1 MYGVAAAL
9 ASAQGNYRSNNLNQ
23 LEKNIND
30 IANKQVRSKGN
41 QTVTD
46 NGTPIIGQGDDADKD
61 LFMKIL
67 VAQMGNQDP
76 MNPQDPTEYV
86 SQLAQF
92 ATLEKMSAMNDKL
105 DVLLALSNSTLIN
118 SALSMA
124 TSLIGKQVEVS
135 GEEKEDENIVGVV
148 KSTYIKDGEV
158 HLELKVEGSDKTAD
172 VKYEKLLKI
181 GEVDTNSDE
190 GENSPESDEEESST
204 EQV

>member
-1 MYGVAAAL
+1 MYGVATAL
-9 ASAQGNYRSNNLNQ
+9 AGAQGSYRSNNLSQFERNT
-23 LEKNIND
+23 ND

-41 QTVTD
+41 QTLTD

-92 ATLEKMSAMNDKL
+92 ATLEKMSAMNEKL
-105 DVLLALSNSTLIN
+105 DILLALSNSTLIN

-124 TSLIGKQVEVS
+124 TSLIGKKVEVS
-135 GEEKEDENIVGVV
+135 GEEKEDENIVGAV

-158 HLELKVEGSDKTAD
+158 HLELKVEGSDKTVD

-190 GENSPESDEEESST
+190 EENSPESGEEESST

>member
-1 MYGVAAAL
+1 MYGIATAL
-9 ASAQGNYRSNNLNQ
+9 AGTQGNYRSNNLSQ
-23 LEKNIND
+23 LERNIND

-92 ATLEKMSAMNDKL
+92 ATLEKMSAMNEKL

-124 TSLIGKQVEVS
+124 TSLIGKEVEVS
-135 GEEKEDENIVGVV
+135 
-148 KSTYIKDGEV
+148 
-158 HLELKVEGSDKTAD
+158 
-172 VKYEKLLKI
+172 
-181 GEVDTNSDE
+181 
-190 GENSPESDEEESST
+190 
-204 EQV
+204 

>member
-1 MYGVAAAL
+1 MYGIATAL
-9 ASAQGNYRSNNLNQ
+9 AGTQGNYRSNNLSQ
-23 LEKNIND
+23 LERNIND

-46 NGTPIIGQGDDADKD
+46 NGTPIIWQGDDADKD

-92 ATLEKMSAMNDKL
+92 ATLEKMSAMNEKL

-124 TSLIGKQVEVS
+124 TSLIGKEVEVS

-158 HLELKVEGSDKTAD
+158 HLELEVDGSDKTVG

-181 GEVDTNSDE
+181 GEVD
-190 GENSPESDEEESST
+190 ENSGEENDSSEHESPEEA
-204 EQV
+204 

>member
-158 HLELKVEGSDKTAD
+158 HLELKVEGSDKTVD

-190 GENSPESDEEESST
+190 EENSPESGEEESSP
-204 EQV
+204 EEI

>member
-1 MYGVAAAL
+1 MYGVATAL
-9 ASAQGNYRSNNLNQ
+9 AGAQGSYRSNNLSQ
-23 LEKNIND
+23 LERNTND

-41 QTVTD
+41 QTLTD

-92 ATLEKMSAMNDKL
+92 ATLEKMSAMNEKL
-105 DVLLALSNSTLIN
+105 DILLALSNSTLIN

-124 TSLIGKQVEVS
+124 TSLIGKKVEVS
-135 GEEKEDENIVGVV
+135 GEEKEDENIVGAV

-158 HLELKVEGSDKTAD
+158 HLELKVEGSDKIVD

-190 GENSPESDEEESST
+190 EENSPESGEEESST

>member
-158 HLELKVEGSDKTAD
+158 HLELKVEGSDKTVD

-190 GENSPESDEEESST
+190 EENSPESGEEESST

>member
-158 HLELKVEGSDKTAD
+158 HLELKVEGSDKTVD

-190 GENSPESDEEESST
+190 GENSPESGEEESST

>member
-1 MYGVAAAL
+1 MYGIATAL
-9 ASAQGNYRSNNLNQ
+9 AGTQVNYRSNNLSQ
-23 LEKNIND
+23 LERNIND

-46 NGTPIIGQGDDADKD
+46 KGTPIIGQGDDADKD

-105 DVLLALSNSTLIN
+105 DILLALSNSTLIN

-124 TSLIGKQVEVS
+124 TSLIGKEVEVS
-135 GEEKEDENIVGVV
+135 GEEEEDENIVGVV

-158 HLELKVEGSDKTAD
+158 HLELEVDGSDKTVG

-181 GEVDTNSDE
+181 GEVDANS
-190 GENSPESDEEESST
+190 GEENDSSEQESPEE
-204 EQV
+204 V

>member
-46 NGTPIIGQGDDADKD
+46 NGTPIIGQGDYADKD

-158 HLELKVEGSDKTAD
+158 HLELKVEGSDKTVD

-190 GENSPESDEEESST
+190 EENSPESGEEESSP
-204 EQV
+204 EEI

>member
-1 MYGVAAAL
+1 MYGIATAL
-9 ASAQGNYRSNNLNQ
+9 AGTQGNYRSNNLSQ
-23 LEKNIND
+23 LERNIND

-46 NGTPIIGQGDDADKD
+46 NGTPIIGEGDDTDKD

-92 ATLEKMSAMNDKL
+92 ATLEKISSMNDKL

-124 TSLIGKQVEVS
+124 TSLIGKEVEVS

-148 KSTYIKDGEV
+148 KSTYIKGGEV
-158 HLELKVEGSDKTAD
+158 HLELEVDGSDKTVD

-181 GEVDTNSDE
+181 GEVD
-190 GENSPESDEEESST
+190 ENSGEENDSLEHESPEEA
-204 EQV
+204 

>member
-1 MYGVAAAL
+1 MYGISTAL
-9 ASAQGNYRSNNLNQ
+9 AGTQGNYRPNNLSQ
-23 LEKNIND
+23 LERNIND

-92 ATLEKMSAMNDKL
+92 ATLEKMSAMNEKL

-124 TSLIGKQVEVS
+124 TSLIGKEVEVS

-158 HLELKVEGSDKTAD
+158 HLELEVDGSDKTVD

-181 GEVDTNSDE
+181 GEVD
-190 GENSPESDEEESST
+190 ENSGEENDSSEHESPEEA
-204 EQV
+204 

>member
-1 MYGVAAAL
+1 MYGVATAL
-9 ASAQGNYRSNNLNQ
+9 AGAQGSYRSNNLSQ
-23 LEKNIND
+23 LERNTND

-41 QTVTD
+41 QTLTD

-92 ATLEKMSAMNDKL
+92 ATLEKMSAMNEKL
-105 DVLLALSNSTLIN
+105 DILLALSNSTLIN

-124 TSLIGKQVEVS
+124 TSLIGKKVEVS
-135 GEEKEDENIVGVV
+135 GEEKEDENIVGAV

-158 HLELKVEGSDKTAD
+158 HLELKVEGSDKTVD

-190 GENSPESDEEESST
+190 EENSPESGEEESST

>member
-1 MYGVAAAL
+1 
-9 ASAQGNYRSNNLNQ
+9 
-23 LEKNIND
+23 
-30 IANKQVRSKGN
+30 VRSKGN

-92 ATLEKMSAMNDKL
+92 ATLEKMSAMNEKL

-124 TSLIGKQVEVS
+124 TSLIGKEVEVS

-158 HLELKVEGSDKTAD
+158 HLELEVDGSDKTVG

-181 GEVDTNSDE
+181 GEVD
-190 GENSPESDEEESST
+190 ENSGEENDSSEHESPEEA
-204 EQV
+204 

>member
-1 MYGVAAAL
+1 
-9 ASAQGNYRSNNLNQ
+9 
-23 LEKNIND
+23 
-30 IANKQVRSKGN
+30 
-41 QTVTD
+41 
-46 NGTPIIGQGDDADKD
+46 
-61 LFMKIL
+61 L

-105 DVLLALSNSTLIN
+105 DILLALSNSTLIN

-124 TSLIGKQVEVS
+124 TSLIGKEVEVS
-135 GEEKEDENIVGVV
+135 GEEEEDENIVGVV

-158 HLELKVEGSDKTAD
+158 HLELEVDGSDKTVD

-181 GEVDTNSDE
+181 GEVEANS
-190 GENSPESDEEESST
+190 GEENDSSEQESPE
-204 EQV
+204 QV

>member
-1 MYGVAAAL
+1 MYGIATAL
-9 ASAQGNYRSNNLNQ
+9 AGTQGNYRSNNLSQ
-23 LEKNIND
+23 LERNIND

-92 ATLEKMSAMNDKL
+92 ATLEKMSAMNEKL

-118 SALSMA
+118 SALRVP
-124 TSLIGKQVEVS
+124 TSLIGKEVEVS

-158 HLELKVEGSDKTAD
+158 HLELEVDGSDKTVG

-181 GEVDTNSDE
+181 GEVD
-190 GENSPESDEEESST
+190 ENSGEENDSSEHESPEEA
-204 EQV
+204 

>member
-1 MYGVAAAL
+1 
-9 ASAQGNYRSNNLNQ
+9 
-23 LEKNIND
+23 
-30 IANKQVRSKGN
+30 
-41 QTVTD
+41 
-46 NGTPIIGQGDDADKD
+46 GTPIIGQGDDADKD

-92 ATLEKMSAMNDKL
+92 ATLEKMSAMNEKL
-105 DVLLALSNSTLIN
+105 DILLALSNSTLIN

-124 TSLIGKQVEVS
+124 TSLIGKKVEVS
-135 GEEKEDENIVGVV
+135 GEEKEDENIVGAV

-158 HLELKVEGSDKTAD
+158 HLELKVEGSDKTVD

-190 GENSPESDEEESST
+190 EENSPESGEEESST